1 MGQQK
6 ITKSNWD
13 DPNLI
18 QNSRS
23 FILKYSS
30 QNIKLGQKWSVHST
44 MKTVLKLIKKIK
56 LITNPKIESLS
67 RNIQSVKKRFFGEAH
82 QYFSKSEQWKF

>member
-30 QNIKLGQKWSVHST
+30 QNIKLGQKWSEYST
-44 MKTVLKLIKKIK
+44 MKTVHK
-56 LITNPKIESLS
+56 LIT
-67 RNIQSVKKRFFGEAH
+67 IQK
-82 QYFSKSEQWKF
+82 